1 MDRIAFIIGTD
12 FIYWSSVIVSLG
24 ALTAVFAFL
33 GFYLGR
39 SKNALAAFLLL
50 PLAAV
55 GSLYLSRLLH
65 WYCRTDAYE
74 SLNAAMTQLPN
85 GGFALLGAFA
95 ACLLAAGIL
104 RLLGICKDLPKMLD
118 AMALAGCAGIAVG
131 RLAPLF
137 STADRGMIIPGMTSL
152 PWVFPV
158 NNAVTGE
165 PEYRLATF
173 MLQAMV
179 AAALFVGLLLFERC
193 SRKRKDGDTCLIFLL
208 IYSCS
213 QVVLDSTRYDSL
225 FFRTNGFVSIV
236 QIVCALTMAAVIV
249 VFSVR
254 LVKNRGFQGWYV
266 GLWLGELAMMGLAGY
281 MEYHV
286 QRHGD
291 QAAFAYTLMS
301 LALLTLIAM
310 TLALRLM
317 AGRKNRT
324 IARRRAD
331 GRSARRS

>member
-39 SKNALAAFLLL
+39 SKNVLAAVLLL

-74 SLNAAMTQLPN
+74 SLHAAMTQLQN

-95 ACLLAAGIL
+95 ACLLAAGLL
-104 RLLGICKDLPKMLD
+104 RLLKICKNLPKMLD

-137 STADRGMIIPGMTSL
+137 STADRGMIIPGVTKL

-179 AAALFVGLLLFERC
+179 AAALFVGLLAFELS
-193 SRKRKDGDTCLIFLL
+193 SRRRKDGDTCLIFLL

-249 VFSVR
+249 AFSIR
-254 LVKNRGFQGWYV
+254 LVKNRGFRGWYV
-266 GLWLGELAMMGLAGY
+266 GLWLGQLAMMGLAGY

-291 QAAFAYTLMS
+291 QAAFAYTIMS
-301 LALLTLIAM
+301 IALLVLIGM
-310 TLALRLM
+310 TLALRQM
-317 AGRKNRT
+317 AGQKNQT
-324 IARRRAD
+324 IARRTAS

>member
-12 FIYWSSVIVSLG
+12 FIYWSSVILSLG

-39 SKNALAAFLLL
+39 SNNALAAVLLL

-65 WYCRTDAYE
+65 WYCHTDAYE
-74 SLNAAMTQLPN
+74 SLHAAMTQLQN

-95 ACLLAAGIL
+95 ACALAACLLRIL
-104 RLLGICKDLPKMLD
+104 RICKNLPEMLD

-137 STADRGMIIPGMTSL
+137 STADRGMILQGVTSL

-179 AAALFVGLLLFERC
+179 AAALFVGLVVFELC
-193 SRKRKDGDTCLIFLL
+193 SRRRRDGDTCLIFLL

-236 QIVCALTMAAVIV
+236 QIVCALAMAAVIV
-249 VFSVR
+249 VFSIR
-254 LVKNRGFQGWYV
+254 LVKNRGFRGWYV
-266 GLWLGELAMMGLAGY
+266 GLWLGQLAVIGLAGY

-291 QAAFAYTLMS
+291 QAAFAYTVMS
-301 LALLTLIAM
+301 IALLTLIAL
-310 TLALRLM
+310 TLALRLI
-317 AGRKNRT
+317 AGRKNQTVAQQAASR
-324 IARRRAD
+324 
-331 GRSARRS
+331 